1 MSGAMTVEE
10 LEHEEP
16 QAQTGPTR
24 HAKIMRGVVTP
35 VFGLIAVA
43 CIVLGVLNATI
54 WRPSTDITANA
65 EVSGTRYIVT
75 DPGVLGLVDD
85 RVSLSVDG
93 ADDAVSV
100 CVAVG
105 SAKDVTGWVSGNP
118 YVRVTGMSD
127 WTALSTSRA
136 AAQGESLAGEGDV
149 AFADSDM
156 WTSVQCGDG
165 AVSVDVTDEDSSQVA
180 LVDLGADDA
189 DADVSMHWIRQ
200 SVPDFAMPFYFA
212 GGICVV
218 LAVLSAT
225 VFAMSP
231 QRRRKRAA
239 VAGAA
244 DDAAESAVAET
255 AVEGVEGAGT
265 VGAAAGAAESAVA
278 AARPRRR
285 RRHAR
290 HGGGQATPAAE
301 SAESASETPDER
313 AGTSSPL
320 IIDPAARNL
329 VADQAAQS
337 GAPAADEPADIFAAA
352 GVTTPGDSPAGTD
365 SADDVAEASTSVI
378 SQDELAA
385 YFARFA
391 QESAESTAG
400 DGTKEEE

>member
-105 SAKDVTGWVSGNP
+105 SAKDVTGWVSGNS

-156 WTSVQCGDG
+156 WASVQCGDG

-244 DDAAESAVAET
+244 GGADGTAESAVA
-255 AVEGVEGAGT
+255 EGAGT
-265 VGAAAGAAESAVA
+265 VGAAAVA

-290 HGGGQATPAAE
+290 HGGGQATPAVE
-301 SAESASETPDER
+301 GAESASETPDER

-337 GAPAADEPADIFAAA
+337 GVPAADEPADIFAAA

-391 QESAESTAG
+391 QESAESVAG

>member
-255 AVEGVEGAGT
+255 AVEGAEGAGT
-265 VGAAAGAAESAVA
+265 VGAAAV

-290 HGGGQATPAAE
+290 HGGGQATPA
-301 SAESASETPDER
+301 AESASETPDER

-329 VADQAAQS
+329 VADQAARS

-391 QESAESTAG
+391 QESAESAAG